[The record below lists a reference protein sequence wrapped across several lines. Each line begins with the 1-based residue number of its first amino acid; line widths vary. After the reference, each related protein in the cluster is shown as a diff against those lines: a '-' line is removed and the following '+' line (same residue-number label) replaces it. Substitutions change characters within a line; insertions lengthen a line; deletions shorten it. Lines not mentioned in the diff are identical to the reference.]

1 MNAMQRLRFTLLG
14 PLAALA
20 ILAVLAYV
28 NQAALETAQINRF
41 HSYRLAHELR
51 HSSDELTR
59 LARTYCVTGDT
70 VFEQAYWRLLDVR
83 NGVAARPD
91 GRTVALRT
99 LMERQGFTPAE
110 LAKLTESEDN
120 SNALVTTET
129 IAMNAI
135 KGRFADGHGGYT
147 KQGDPDP
154 DLARRIMHD
163 EQYHRDK
170 DLILRPIN
178 EFEEMLD
185 RRTEAAAV
193 AAARRS
199 NLLALLVTVV
209 ATLAAMIGWA
219 SIAHHSRTL
228 RSAVDDLA
236 ATAEGVDIGSAQVAA
251 TSRML
256 AQGAT
261 EQVAAVGEIT
271 SAAREAGALATDNVR
286 RTGAAGD
293 LVARERQ
300 EFAGSSA
307 LLDEMV
313 AAMAAIDEAGG
324 RISKINKTIDEI
336 AFQTNILALNA
347 AVEAARAGEAG
358 QGFAVVADEV
368 RSLAQRSAVA
378 ARETAA
384 LIETSIARSQAGRA
398 KVAAV
403 TGAIKSLADRSS
415 AVGGL
420 VDEVR
425 AGSGDQH
432 RALER
437 VGTSLGQIEHT
448 SQQAASAAEEG
459 SAAAEELSAQARSL
473 VDVVGTLGRMV
484 GGGTSGAR
492 PSPPVANRRQA
503 GLRPGGGRWPH
514 A

>member
-1 MNAMQRLRFTLLG
+1 MNAMQRLRLTLLG
-14 PLAALA
+14 PLAT
-20 ILAVLAYV
+20 LAVLAALAYW
-28 NQAALETAQINRF
+28 NQRALDAAQINRF
-41 HSYRLAHELR
+41 QSYRLAHELR

-59 LARTYCVTGDT
+59 LARTYCVTGDAAY
-70 VFEQAYWRLLDVR
+70 ERAYWHILDVR
-83 NGVAARPD
+83 NGKAPRPD
-91 GRTVALRT
+91 GRQVALRT
-99 LMERQGFTPAE
+99 LMERQGFTAAE
-110 LAKLTESEDN
+110 LGKLTESEDN

-135 KGRFADGHGGYT
+135 KGRFADGQGGYT
-147 KQGDPDP
+147 KQGQPDP
-154 DLARRIMHD
+154 DMARRIMHD
-163 EQYHRDK
+163 EQYHADK
-170 DLILRPIN
+170 EKIMRPIDD
-178 EFEEMLD
+178 FERMLD

-193 AAARRS
+193 AAGRWS
-199 NLLALLVTVV
+199 NLLALLVTLV
-209 ATLAAMIGWA
+209 ATLAAVIGWI
-219 SIAHHSRTL
+219 SIAHHARTL
-228 RSAVDDLA
+228 GAAVRDLA

-256 AQGAT
+256 AQGAS
-261 EQVAAVGEIT
+261 EQVAAVGDIA
-271 SAAREAGALATDNVR
+271 SAAREAGALATDNLR

-300 EFAGSSA
+300 EFAGSAA
-307 LLDEMV
+307 LLDDMV

-384 LIETSIARSQAGRA
+384 LIEASIARSQAGRA

-403 TGAIKSLADRSS
+403 DAAIKGLTERS
-415 AVGGL
+415 AGVGTL

-432 RALER
+432 RALDR
-437 VGTSLGQIEHT
+437 IGGSLGQIEQT

-459 SAAAEELSAQARSL
+459 SAAAEELSAQARGL
-473 VDVVGTLGRMV
+473 VDVVATLGRMV
-484 GGGTSGAR
+484 GGQPAAGRVASREWRR
-492 PSPPVANRRQA
+492 PRR
-503 GLRPGGGRWPH
+503 
-514 A
+514 

>member
-358 QGFAVVADEV
+358 LGFAVVADEV
-368 RSLAQRSAVA
+368 RSLAQRSAQA
-378 ARETAA
+378 ARETST
-384 LIETSIARSQAGRA
+384 LIEEAIARSHTGRE
-398 KVAAV
+398 KVGEVAAAIRTLTEESAGLRTLV
-403 TGAIKSLADRSS
+403 EDVQVGSREQLRAVERIGA
-415 AVGGL
+415 
-420 VDEVR
+420 
-425 AGSGDQH
+425 
-432 RALER
+432 ALER
-437 VGTSLGQIEHT
+437 IEGVT
-448 SQQAASAAEEG
+448 QQSASGAEEG
-459 SAAAEELSAQARSL
+459 SSAADELTAQAGAL
-473 VDVVGTLGRMV
+473 GDVVATLEAMV
-484 GGGTSGAR
+484 GCSITGTRRGG
-492 PSPPVANRRQA
+492 V
-503 GLRPGGGRWPH
+503 
-514 A
+514 